1 VLDTAK
7 QSLESEFPNAK
18 FTTYA
23 ASVTDLDHISSILK
37 EVGTID
43 ILVANAATS
52 HPFVPSKDVK
62 MEDFRTTFE
71 VNVLSTFHIIKEF
84 LALEPRGPRVVVH
97 TSSSVGQMV
106 VPGNVGYGPSKAAAN
121 QMIQHFATEYAGTD
135 VTFQTFHPG
144 AVYTDAAANLLPKES
159 FVWEDGTFI
168 LHPKL
173 SSWCELMLCL
183 SNLAWPFCRLARQ
196 S

>member
-7 QSLESEFPNAK
+7 HSLESEFPSVK
-18 FTTYA
+18 ITIHA
-23 ASVTDLDHISSILK
+23 ASVTDLDHIRSILK

-52 HPFVPSKDVK
+52 HPFLPSKDVK
-62 MEDFRTTFE
+62 MDDFRATFE

-84 LALEPRGPRVVVH
+84 LALESRGPRVVVH

-106 VPGNVGYGPSKAAAN
+106 VPGNIGYGPSKAAAN
-121 QMIQHFATEYAGTD
+121 QMIQHFATEYADTD

-144 AVYTDAAANLLPKES
+144 AVYTDAASSLLTKDT
-159 FVWEDGTFI
+159 FVWEDGTF
-168 LHPKL
+168 
-173 SSWCELMLCL
+173 
-183 SNLAWPFCRLARQ
+183 NLYWRLI
-196 S
+196 SDI